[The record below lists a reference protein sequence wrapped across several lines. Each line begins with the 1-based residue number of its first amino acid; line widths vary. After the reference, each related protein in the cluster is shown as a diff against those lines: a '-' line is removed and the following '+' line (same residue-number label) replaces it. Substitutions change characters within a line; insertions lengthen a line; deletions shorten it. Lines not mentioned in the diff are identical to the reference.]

1 MPEPMYTLRE
11 AAEVLNVSERTVAT
25 YAETYKGVKVGRQW
39 RFPRSTIDMIA
50 NRAKE
55 LKVRAVLA
63 EEE

>member
-1 MPEPMYTLRE
+1 MPEPMYTLRR
-11 AAEVLNVSERTVAT
+11 AAELLNVSERHLAKHAKTF
-25 YAETYKGVKVGRQW
+25 KGIKVGRLW

-55 LKVRAVLA
+55 LKVKAVLA